1 MEKEQLKAMIN
12 LGRKEQ
18 IEEGVKLDLMM
29 DLVKKTSR
37 FIGSLSDYSTSK
49 EVLTSQ
55 ITDIYSTLYL
65 LVLALEIDSDE
76 VHKRLNIWMEDMQK
90 FSGTLD

>member
-1 MEKEQLKAMIN
+1 MIN

-37 FIGSLSDYSTSK
+37 FIGFLSDYSTSK

-76 VHKRLNIWMEDMQK
+76 VHRRLNIWMEDMQK
-90 FSGTLD
+90 FSGISD